1 MTMSQVRDHAVAL
14 LADQDGAAA
23 IEYALIA
30 GGIVVGIIA
39 LVYQLGGTVV
49 GQYEAVDSALN

>member
-1 MTMSQVRDHAVAL
+1 MSQVRDHAVAL